1 MPYQQASETERR
13 LVLQFYASQGH
24 QVPRPPSSFSGLA
37 DQVAQQV
44 RRWGDIMAANSSAGP
59 PSYEQAT
66 SLEGLRVFLQVAV
79 NSGAAPFQTIDWADA
94 YESSSIQIEEDYQ
107 EMSIE
112 EGRSHKGHPVLES
125 THELPASVHL
135 EDDVCDSESSGEWHL
150 PGIAELNELEDQ
162 RAVERT
168 RLASLQTARDVSVI
182 DTQGSSS
189 TKNETTSSR
198 ESRRYQLQQPL
209 STQDKETDPFDFS
222 LWSDLV
228 NHDWQDDANEFEYD
242 ERNLGPD

>member
-1 MPYQQASETERR
+1 
-13 LVLQFYASQGH
+13 
-24 QVPRPPSSFSGLA
+24 
-37 DQVAQQV
+37 
-44 RRWGDIMAANSSAGP
+44 MAAYSSTGP

-168 RLASLQTARDVSVI
+168 RLASMQTEVES
-182 DTQGSSS
+182 
-189 TKNETTSSR
+189 NETVTA
-198 ESRRYQLQQPL
+198 LGV
-209 STQDKETDPFDFS
+209 FDFA

-228 NHDWQDDANEFEYD
+228 NHNWIQDGQDFEHK
-242 ERNLGPD
+242 EGKLGPD